1 MALLEIKD
9 LQTQFFTS
17 AGTVKAVD
25 GVSYTV
31 EQGETVAVVGES
43 GSGKSVTAMSIMRL
57 IPWPPGKIV
66 GGSINFDGKDLLA
79 LTDDQMRNIRGRDIG
94 MIFQEPMTSLNPVLT
109 IGLQLTEPMIAHLG
123 LSEADAM
130 AKAVKLLGL
139 VGISEPERRL
149 AQYPHHLSGGMRQRV
164 VIAMALACDPKLI
177 IADEPT
183 TALDVTIQAQIL
195 ELMKN
200 LTRELGVAMIII
212 THNLG
217 VVARYADRVNVMYAG
232 RIIESGVATDIY
244 HRPRHPYTLAL
255 LKSVPRMDRQRAA
268 KLDPVDGQPPDLT
281 KLDDGCSFRPR
292 CRFATEECA
301 KSFPALEEIEPGHTS
316 ACFEKENLAKEV
328 KDVVG

>member
-66 GGSINFDGKDLLA
+66 GGSIMFDGQDLLA
-79 LTDDQMRNIRGRDIG
+79 LSEDEMRSIRGRDIG

-109 IGLQLTEPMIAHLG
+109 IGMQLTEPMIAHLNMTQE
-123 LSEADAM
+123 EAT
-130 AKAVKLLGL
+130 AKAVDLLGL

-149 AQYPHHLSGGMRQRV
+149 VQYPHHLSGGMRQRV

-200 LTRELGVAMIII
+200 LTRDLGVAMIII

-232 RIIESGVATDIY
+232 RIIESGNASDIY

-255 LKSVPRMDRQRAA
+255 LKSVPRMDRQRTD

-281 KLDDGCSFRPR
+281 QLDEGCSFRPR
-292 CRFATEECA
+292 CRFATDQCA
-301 KSFPALEEIEPGHTS
+301 KSFPVLEEIEPGHTS

-328 KDVVG
+328 KEVVG